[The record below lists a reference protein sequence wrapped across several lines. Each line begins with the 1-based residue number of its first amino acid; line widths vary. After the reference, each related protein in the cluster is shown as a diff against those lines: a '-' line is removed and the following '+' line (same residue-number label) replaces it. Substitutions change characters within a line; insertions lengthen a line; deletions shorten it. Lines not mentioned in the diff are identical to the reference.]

1 MTTSLDTR
9 LRNALD
15 ELAAVKKEL
24 AFIESLI
31 CQCEPQRE
39 HHDYRRPAD
48 YMHAADCPVAAAQQA
63 ATDDGSDDN
72 RRRLYIDGKGN
83 GWISVCHDEGT
94 EWVVPVQPEGAVEQ
108 DIRDIAD
115 ETGSMREVGRCW

>member
-1 MTTSLDTR
+1 MTASLDTR
-9 LRNALD
+9 LHNALD
-15 ELAAVKKEL
+15 ELAAIKKEL
-24 AFIESLI
+24 AAL
-31 CQCEPQRE
+31 
-39 HHDYRRPAD
+39 
-48 YMHAADCPVAAAQQA
+48 VAAHQS
-63 ATDDGSDDN
+63 ATDDDSDDN